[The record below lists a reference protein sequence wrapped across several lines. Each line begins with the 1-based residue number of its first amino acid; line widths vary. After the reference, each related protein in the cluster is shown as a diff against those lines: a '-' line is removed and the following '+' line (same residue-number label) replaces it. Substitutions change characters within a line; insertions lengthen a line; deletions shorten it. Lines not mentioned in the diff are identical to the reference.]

1 MDFAG
6 PFLGTTFL
14 VIVDAHSKWPK
25 VFEMTTTSAAKTIA
39 TLRHLFSTYGLPEQV
54 VSDNGPQFTS
64 EEFQQ
69 FIQSNRVKHIRCAP
83 YHPASNGAV
92 ERFNQTF
99 KRALKAS
106 QKDGRSLSHR
116 LADFLLTYR
125 FTPHST
131 TNRTPSSLFLN
142 RELRTRFSLLHPDVT
157 KRVLDK
163 QSDQI
168 SQHDKHSKERTFTEG
183 QHVMVRNLRPSG
195 PKWIPGT
202 ILKQTG
208 PLSFIVQVDHGLVWK
223 RHVDHIHHS
232 VPQLSSPPSS
242 IPISTNDCEDN
253 PFISPS
259 SLDNETPHTNDN
271 QEQTH
276 PPTEL
281 RAYPSRNRHP
291 PDRFM

>member
-1 MDFAG
+1 M
-6 PFLGTTFL
+6 
-14 VIVDAHSKWPK
+14 
-25 VFEMTTTSAAKTIA
+25 
-39 TLRHLFSTYGLPEQV
+39 
-54 VSDNGPQFTS
+54 
-64 EEFQQ
+64 
-69 FIQSNRVKHIRCAP
+69 
-83 YHPASNGAV
+83 
-92 ERFNQTF
+92 
-99 KRALKAS
+99 
-106 QKDGRSLSHR
+106 
-116 LADFLLTYR
+116 
-125 FTPHST
+125 
-131 TNRTPSSLFLN
+131 
-142 RELRTRFSLLHPDVT
+142 T

-168 SQHDKHSKERTFTEG
+168 LQHDKHSKERTFTEG
-183 QHVMVRNLRPSG
+183 QHVMVRNLRPLG
-195 PKWIPGT
+195 PKRIPGT

-208 PLSFIVQVDHGLVWK
+208 PLSFIVQVEHGLVWK

-232 VPQLSSPPSS
+232 APQLSSPPSS
-242 IPISTNDCEDN
+242 IPISTYDCEDN